1 MVRERSNELPG
12 FRERSGIKITSEKR
26 AQYGRGRV
34 RSGGRE
40 KGLEHVCSR
49 EGTRGHDVRRGEEG
63 AFPGEGRGP
72 RRPSSQEGNRPRACE
87 PRAPSWQRE
96 PPTGPAAWDREQSVG
111 REAVTAADTG
121 SSLGAWPRGTAGVAV
136 GGARREKA
144 DSPFFRE

>member
-40 KGLEHVCSR
+40 RGLERVCSR

-63 AFPGEGRGP
+63 AIPGEGRGR
-72 RRPSSQEGNRPRACE
+72 RRPSSQEGNRPKACE
-87 PRAPSWQRE
+87 P
-96 PPTGPAAWDREQSVG
+96 TGPELAAGATDGPRSMGQRAIG
-111 REAVTAADTG
+111 GTG
-121 SSLGAWPRGTAGVAV
+121 SGDGRGHRLFLRSVASRNGR
-136 GGARREKA
+136 GGGGRRQEGK
-144 DSPFFRE
+144 SRLTFF